1 MQFAPKVDVAPK
13 VGFLPQKSFHILIAF
28 ADYDL
33 PAQFSEF
40 VCAGRLVLLGRF
52 VGLGWKSKAQGNLT
66 Y

>member
-52 VGLGWKSKAQGNLT
+52 VGWVGRARHKGT
-66 Y
+66 